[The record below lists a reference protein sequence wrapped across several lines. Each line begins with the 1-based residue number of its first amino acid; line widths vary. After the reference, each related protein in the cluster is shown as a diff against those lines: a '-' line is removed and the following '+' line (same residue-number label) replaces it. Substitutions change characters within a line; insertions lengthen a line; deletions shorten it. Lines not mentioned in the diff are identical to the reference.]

1 MQEQQA
7 SEAQQAPQSF
17 VAPAHQDARGRFDL
31 VYSTVFVA
39 LTLLGIAPV
48 WVTDVLPLLDAAS
61 HQHLMR
67 IIHEYAQE
75 AVFQQ
80 HYSEVHA
87 IVPYLT
93 YYKAVDWLMFLMD
106 VETAN
111 RVVLSLCLVALPLAS
126 SSLLRALDHNRWLV
140 LGVFPW
146 MLNSD
151 FFMGFFNYLMSIPV
165 FLWLLAAHVR
175 FLRRPDWRGAAVV
188 ASLGVFLALTHY
200 LLWAVTLALL
210 PTLALV
216 FGARNQRLRGVVW
229 MVREIGLVLPSV
241 LVLLPWFLSYFVL
254 AKDARTPDQVA
265 VAGASLAQRLSRL
278 YSGQHL
284 GPMDN
289 LEQLLGRMFDN
300 FSAHA
305 EHVDSFADLFIRRQG
320 ELASFLWL
328 AGMALWLMGAV
339 KRHRVLLSPAQAA
352 KEMDAALHPHG
363 DDLVGKVLDFAE
375 HGRVYVGTRGTRA
388 RVHGTSYIGWV
399 LALMTIAYFALPQH
413 LARPIYL
420 YGVNFRLIEVI
431 GVLAVLALPVCPLL
445 PPRHVRLRV
454 WLGTA
459 LMAIVAVMVPI
470 HTAGTFLLVRT
481 EYGSIR
487 EAMGTIPPGRSVLTL
502 RMKRE
507 SRWLREKIFSNIG
520 EYYAVFQGGYVP
532 YSFAD
537 SSSKP
542 IITRQEASMPA
553 PTWFDHT
560 TFGMDIH
567 GKYYDYI
574 VVYRDLDERPGSWER
589 HLKTWHKV
597 YHRDHWQVYRNP
609 APARWPPPTPEELAR
624 QAARQRAEQWFLERL
639 GFAPRSTV
647 RGTLDTFLDL
657 VRLSDG
663 DAETETED
671 EAPAKGLPAKRR
683 RRRLAPPRPDR
694 EQNSPSK
701 PRIGEEPSADEAGR
715 QGGASAVLPVL
726 PSRLPVFRPKFD
738 NLRNFRPSIGVDAGG
753 AGLEVTPGEAAP
765 PDDATPAPALPEAEA
780 PEPTPEPTPD
790 AGGRPARGSDLRRS
804 GGGWYDVNRHLLGA
818 ARRKIGRGPIEE

>member
-1 MQEQQA
+1 MRVTSARRWSNVQ
-7 SEAQQAPQSF
+7 AQQQPDPNATL
-17 VAPAHQDARGRFDL
+17 VVPAQGDARGRFDL
-31 VYSTVFVA
+31 AYSTVFVA
-39 LTLLGIAPV
+39 LTLLGIAPI

-61 HQHLMR
+61 HQHLIR
-67 IIHEYAQE
+67 IMHDYAQE
-75 AVFQQ
+75 SVLQR
-80 HYSEVHA
+80 HYAEVHA

-111 RVVLSLCLVALPLAS
+111 RVVLSLCLVSLPLSAS
-126 SSLLRALDHNRWLV
+126 TLLRALDHNRWLV
-140 LGVFPW
+140 LGIFPW

-175 FLRRPDWRGAAVV
+175 FLRRPNWRGGAVV
-188 ASLGVFLALTHY
+188 AALGVFLALTHY
-200 LLWAVTLALL
+200 LLWAVTLVLL
-210 PTLALV
+210 PLLGLV

-229 MVREIGLVLPSV
+229 MVREVGLVLPSV

-254 AKDARTPDQVA
+254 AADARTPDQVA
-265 VAGASLAQRLSRL
+265 VAGSSLAQRLSRL

-289 LEQLLGRMFDN
+289 LEQLFGRMFDS
-300 FSAHA
+300 FSAHG
-305 EHVDSFADLFIRRQG
+305 EHLDSFAELFLRRQG

-328 AGMALWLMGAV
+328 VGMGLWLMGAV
-339 KRHRVLLSPAQAA
+339 KRHRVLLTAAQAQA
-352 KEMDAALHPHG
+352 QLDAAVHPHG
-363 DDLVGKVLDFAE
+363 DDLAGRVRAFAE
-375 HGRVYVGTRGTRA
+375 VSRVYVGTVGTRV

-399 LALMTIAYFALPQH
+399 LAAMTVLYFALPQH

-420 YGVNFRLIEVI
+420 YGVNFRLVEVL
-431 GVLAVLALPVCPLL
+431 GVLAVVALPVCPLL
-445 PPRHVRLRV
+445 PPKHVRWRV

-459 LMAIVAVMVPI
+459 LLAIVAVMVPL
-470 HTAGTFLLVRT
+470 HTAGTFLMVRT

-487 EAMGTIPPGRSVLTL
+487 EAMGSIPPGRNVLTL

-542 IITRQEASMPA
+542 IITQHEAAMPA

-574 VVYRDLDERPGSWER
+574 VIYRDLDERPGSWER
-589 HLKTWHKV
+589 HLKAWHKI
-597 YHRDHWQVYRNP
+597 YQRDHWQVYRNP

-624 QAARQRAEQWFLERL
+624 EAAQRRAQQWFLERL
-639 GFAPRSTV
+639 GLAPRSTLPP
-647 RGTLDTFLDL
+647 GLEGFLDL
-657 VRLSDG
+657 VRMCGSGGL
-663 DAETETED
+663 DADLDD
-671 EAPAKGLPAKRR
+671 EEHLAVPPAPGAPEPQRRRR
-683 RRRLAPPRPDR
+683 RRRLGPPRPGGDT
-694 EQNSPSK
+694 PT
-701 PRIGEEPSADEAGR
+701 PRIGEEPGEPEAADAP
-715 QGGASAVLPVL
+715 GAVGVIPVL
-726 PSRLPVFRPKFD
+726 PSRLPTFRP
-738 NLRNFRPSIGVDAGG
+738 NVGSLRHLRGLTLPGADAGATTGADAGG
-753 AGLEVTPGEAAP
+753 STVEPAP
-765 PDDATPAPALPEAEA
+765 PPAE
-780 PEPTPEPTPD
+780 
-790 AGGRPARGSDLRRS
+790 GRPAQGRDL
-804 GGGWYDVNRHLLGA
+804 GPTTADEGWFDLNKQMLHRAREQLGRPNR
-818 ARRKIGRGPIEE
+818 